1 LDYGVLSQWTS
12 ENRRRT
18 EPSPSTSG
26 KTLSISSS
34 LEIEL
39 KHFVL
44 TLRTFVTTKI
54 LSVEWNR
61 LLEFIDDSA
70 QSIDDVKLA
79 HEVYLDN
86 ISRVALATPDSTWS
100 LLSTH
105 IKIILTIATEFGNVR
120 RQEEEEG
127 GDVGVKLRE
136 LSMRRMEKKFTV
148 ARANV
153 LKILKNL
160 DAESDDAESLY
171 EQLNFNNYYRN

>member
-1 LDYGVLSQWTS
+1 
-12 ENRRRT
+12 
-18 EPSPSTSG
+18 
-26 KTLSISSS
+26 
-34 LEIEL
+34 
-39 KHFVL
+39 
-44 TLRTFVTTKI
+44 
-54 LSVEWNR
+54 
-61 LLEFIDDSA
+61 
-70 QSIDDVKLA
+70 
-79 HEVYLDN
+79 
-86 ISRVALATPDSTWS
+86 
-100 LLSTH
+100 
-105 IKIILTIATEFGNVR
+105 VR

>member
-1 LDYGVLSQWTS
+1 M
-12 ENRRRT
+12 
-18 EPSPSTSG
+18 
-26 KTLSISSS
+26 
-34 LEIEL
+34 
-39 KHFVL
+39 
-44 TLRTFVTTKI
+44 
-54 LSVEWNR
+54 
-61 LLEFIDDSA
+61 
-70 QSIDDVKLA
+70 
-79 HEVYLDN
+79 
-86 ISRVALATPDSTWS
+86 
-100 LLSTH
+100 
-105 IKIILTIATEFGNVR
+105 R